1 MQYVAVIDYANLTS
15 QFLSKKKEKSLT
27 GSVLV
32 SSTFGQK
39 DILMNVFDIW
49 RAVFLNQEKSS
60 ALKSLL
66 QEELRNQRK
75 NEKGTVLMHL
85 IYPARFNN
93 LNSEIIGAPVA
104 KPKFQISNFE
114 RIYNMT
120 ISSGEP
126 DIIIDGCFENYLD
139 VRYSDH
145 MMQKVRTP
153 NDFLTGT

>member
-1 MQYVAVIDYANLTS
+1 
-15 QFLSKKKEKSLT
+15 
-27 GSVLV
+27 
-32 SSTFGQK
+32 
-39 DILMNVFDIW
+39 MNVFDIW
-49 RAVFLNQEKSS
+49 RSIFLNQEKSS

-75 NEKGTVLMHL
+75 NEKGIWLMDGSVLFIL
-85 IYPARFNN
+85 V
-93 LNSEIIGAPVA
+93 LEIIGAPVT
-104 KPKFQISNFE
+104 KPKVQMSNFE

-145 MMQKVRTP
+145 AMQKVHI
-153 NDFLTGT
+153 